1 MPIPTWIVAVLA
13 ASGLALGG
21 AAAAGVPVASLL
33 AGQGADS
40 SGHPSNETNGV
51 PPGPP
56 VWLGDS
62 APYGTPTWLN
72 DSAPYGPPEW
82 LVLPPGEPAVPTAP

>member
-13 ASGLALGG
+13 ASGLMLGG

-33 AGQGADS
+33 AGQPADA

-72 DSAPYGPPEW
+72 ESAPCGPPEW
-82 LVLPPGEPAVPTAP
+82 LVLPPGEPEVPTAP

>member
-33 AGQGADS
+33 LGQGADA

-62 APYGTPTWLN
+62 APYG
-72 DSAPYGPPEW
+72 PPGW